1 MKSLSFALAVA
12 AAAVTF
18 PVAAQVTI
26 PKNTCPK
33 PDEFPGRLATER
45 VRVAWSKTIDAYGEC
60 IKKYSVETREIAE
73 AAIKAGNE
81 AVDEYN
87 KIVTK
92 AKEEVEKSKQ

>member
-18 PVAAQVTI
+18 PVVAQVAI
-26 PKNTCPK
+26 PKNTCAK
-33 PDEFPGRLATER
+33 PDEFPGRLASDR
-45 VRVAWSKTIDAYGEC
+45 ARAAWGKSIDAYGEC
-60 IKKYSVETREIAE
+60 IKKYSMETREISE

-87 KIVTK
+87 KLVTK
-92 AKEEVEKSKQ
+92 AKEEVEKAKQ